1 MIFLYRIYLLFLWI
15 LDWDLISKVIFNV
28 ILTWKLNKSY
38 AIMQASIVWKYCTKS
53 NLMPF
58 IQNLDFL
65 SLLTKIIENIFGKPF
80 LKYYNH

>member
-1 MIFLYRIYLLFLWI
+1 MLLTYM
-15 LDWDLISKVIFNV
+15 K
-28 ILTWKLNKSY
+28 NKSH
-38 AIMQASIVWKYCTKS
+38 AIMHASIVWKYCTKS

>member
-1 MIFLYRIYLLFLWI
+1 MLLTYTYM
-15 LDWDLISKVIFNV
+15 K
-28 ILTWKLNKSY
+28 NKSHAINY
-38 AIMQASIVWKYCTKS
+38 ACINCLEILYKI